1 MDLLFYTESNSNDE
15 YNNIDLDSN
24 LIRSHNYINPNEEC
38 IFDPFSE
45 LPNNQI
51 NAEDNL
57 YEEESFP
64 NNNSDRDNPDASN
77 RHSVLFVTTG
87 KAKRGR
93 QVIENDRPQHLPTDS
108 DNLQKK
114 IQVHFFTFIINL
126 SNDAI
131 KAVLGSKTPYNFKQI
146 AHKIKILISY
156 DNVNILNK
164 SAIKDIIKMEISP
177 KYKKNTYF
185 INNETILNAVCLLS
199 KVLKDFFDIN
209 YLEFFND
216 YYFNEKKETNK
227 VIFEGNEI
235 PFSKGTKNFY
245 HLLKKFENYK
255 TLLIDSVKRVYFNG
269 YNSLIKNK
277 SFVIF
282 KKDIELNEW
291 KNYIYYKYFILIILS
306 NEEKKYI
313 IIL

>member
-1 MDLLFYTESNSNDE
+1 MDLLLYTESNSNDE
-15 YNNIDLDSN
+15 YNIIDLESN
-24 LIRSHNYINPNEEC
+24 LIKGHNYINPNEEY
-38 IFDPFSE
+38 IFDTFSE
-45 LPNNQI
+45 LSIIQI
-51 NAEDNL
+51 KEEDNL
-57 YEEESFP
+57 SEEESFP
-64 NNNSDRDNPDASN
+64 NNNSVKNNSDASIKN
-77 RHSVLFVTTG
+77 SVHFVTSG
-87 KAKRGR
+87 KLKRGR
-93 QVIENDRPQHLPTDS
+93 QVIESERPQHLPTDP

-146 AHKIKILISY
+146 AHKFKILISY
-156 DNVNILNK
+156 ENVNNLHK
-164 SAIKDIIKMEISP
+164 SAIKDVIKMEISP

-185 INNETILNAVCLLS
+185 INNETTLNAVCLLS
-199 KVLKDFFDIN
+199 KVLEDFFDIN

-227 VIFEGNEI
+227 VIFEENEI

-269 YNSLIKNK
+269 YNSLIKNN
-277 SFVIF
+277 SFVVF
-282 KKDIELNEW
+282 KKDIELNE
-291 KNYIYYKYFILIILS
+291 
-306 NEEKKYI
+306 
-313 IIL
+313 

>member
-1 MDLLFYTESNSNDE
+1 M
-15 YNNIDLDSN
+15 
-24 LIRSHNYINPNEEC
+24 
-38 IFDPFSE
+38 
-45 LPNNQI
+45 
-51 NAEDNL
+51 
-57 YEEESFP
+57 
-64 NNNSDRDNPDASN
+64 
-77 RHSVLFVTTG
+77 
-87 KAKRGR
+87 
-93 QVIENDRPQHLPTDS
+93 
-108 DNLQKK
+108 
-114 IQVHFFTFIINL
+114 
-126 SNDAI
+126 
-131 KAVLGSKTPYNFKQI
+131 GSKTPYNFKQI

-185 INNETILNAVCLLS
+185 INNETTLNAVCLLS

-227 VIFEGNEI
+227 VIFEENEI

-255 TLLIDSVKRVYFNG
+255 TLLIDCAKRVYFNV

-277 SFVIF
+277 SFAIF
-282 KKDIELNEW
+282 KKDIELNE
-291 KNYIYYKYFILIILS
+291 
-306 NEEKKYI
+306 
-313 IIL
+313 